1 MVAAS
6 VLLFISVVL
15 ISATSCLSQPPV
27 VSRADE
33 NRAIS
38 ATQQMI
44 QSLEAEMPQRILNVR
59 VK

>member
-6 VLLFISVVL
+6 VLLLSLVL

-33 NRAIS
+33 DRAIN